1 MKKRKLSIILLIL
14 FFSLQL
20 HSAVWA
26 MPMDNMHCVEA
37 SQTSCDSS
45 AQEPMEHSIENCE
58 LCFVV
63 CQAPLI
69 NSELALLKNTL
80 SFLLV
85 TQSIDA
91 PLDAYPSNNYRPPIF
106 S

>member
-14 FFSLQL
+14 FLGQQL

-26 MPMDNMHCVEA
+26 MPMDNMHCVEV
-37 SQTSCDSS
+37 SQSSCDNS
-45 AQEPMEHSIENCE
+45 APEPMEHSIDNCE
-58 LCFVV
+58 LCFIA
-63 CQAPLI
+63 CQAPLM

-91 PLDAYPSNNYRPPIF
+91 PLDAYPSNNYRPPIY